1 MRVAHSIVGLILGS
15 ALVAVPTP
23 ASADVRDTAERAAR
37 AAAASLK
44 PQHTPAPQVV
54 RRAPSASSTFLVS
67 TLRGAVLAPA
77 EARRARASGRQR

>member
-1 MRVAHSIVGLILGS
+1 MRVAHSIVRLILAL
-15 ALVAVPTP
+15 ALVTVP
-23 ASADVRDTAERAAR
+23 ASASADLRDTAERAAR

-44 PQHTPAPQVV
+44 PHHAAAPQVV
-54 RRAPSASSTFLVS
+54 RPTPSPSTALVVA